1 MKIALYCLAAL
12 GVIILLLL
20 AVIIIRTLRFK
31 PHATDQINSEP
42 VEVDLDKAVENLRT
56 LVRFKTVSY
65 RDHSLEDDAE
75 FEGMIEK
82 LPSLYPNVYEKCFLT
97 RLPDRA
103 LLYKWEGKTHDAPS
117 VLMAHYDVVPV
128 NADAWKKPP
137 FEAIL
142 EDGVIWGRGTLDT
155 KVTFASILYAADSL
169 IAKGFV
175 PENDIYFAFSGGE
188 EINGNG
194 ASNIVDYFE
203 ENKITPS
210 MVVDEGG
217 AVVENVF
224 PGVKAPC
231 GMIGIAEK
239 GMIDV
244 CYRTKSA
251 GGHASAPKPHT
262 PVGILSAAC
271 VKVEKNPFKAHL
283 SAPVAKMF
291 DTLGRHSNFVYRMIF
306 ANLWCFSPILDMIC
320 KKSGGELNALMR
332 TTVAFTQMNGSSAS
346 NVIPP
351 EATMVSNIRL
361 NPHDTIDSALEYL
374 RYVVDDESI
383 EVTALHGMNP
393 SRISITDCDGWDR
406 VANAVASTWKGTIV
420 TPYLMV
426 QCSDSRHWGRISDRV
441 YRFSAMDLTSEERA
455 TIHGNNERIRVDCL
469 CRATEFYLRLMK
481 SC

>member
-1 MKIALYCLAAL
+1 MQIFLYCLAAVGAL
-12 GVIILLLL
+12 ILIFLSIVL
-20 AVIIIRTLRFK
+20 IRALRFK
-31 PHATDQINSEP
+31 PRANVTPTEGEETVYRDRVVS
-42 VEVDLDKAVENLRT
+42 NLQT

-75 FEGMIEK
+75 FENMIAK
-82 LPSLYPNVYEKCFLT
+82 LPELYPSVYEKCSLT

-103 LLYKWEGKTHDAPS
+103 LLYRWAGKQSDSPS

-128 NADAWKKPP
+128 NADAWEKPP
-137 FEAIL
+137 FDAIL
-142 EDGVIWGRGTLDT
+142 ENDVIWGRGTLDT
-155 KVTFASILYAADSL
+155 KVTFASILYAADKL
-169 IAKGFV
+169 IKEGFV

-188 EINGNG
+188 EINGKG

-203 ENKITPS
+203 ENKITPA

-224 PGVKAPC
+224 PGVKSPC

-239 GMIDV
+239 GMVDV

-262 PVGILSAAC
+262 PVGTLSAAC
-271 VKVEKNPFKAHL
+271 VKVEGNPFPSHI
-283 SAPVAKMF
+283 SAPVAQMF
-291 DTLGRHSNFVYRMIF
+291 DTVGRHSNFVYRMIF
-306 ANLWCFSPILDMIC
+306 ANLWCFSPVLDMIC

-332 TTVAFTQMNGSSAS
+332 TTVAFTQMTGSSAS

-361 NPHDTIDSALEYL
+361 NPHDTVDSALAYL
-374 RYVVDDESI
+374 KQVVKDESVEI
-383 EVTALHGMNP
+383 TAIHGMNP
-393 SRISITDCDGWDR
+393 SRISRTDCEGWSR
-406 VANAVASTWKGTIV
+406 VATAVASTWKGSIV

-469 CRATEFYLRLMK
+469 CRASEFYLRLMK